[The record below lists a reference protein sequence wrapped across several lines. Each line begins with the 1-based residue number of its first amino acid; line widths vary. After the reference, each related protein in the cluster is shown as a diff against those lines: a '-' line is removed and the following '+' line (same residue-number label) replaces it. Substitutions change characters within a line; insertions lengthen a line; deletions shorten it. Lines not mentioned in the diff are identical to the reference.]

1 MQIFFYKGERVSE
14 GVVNLRN
21 KLRELGMNSLILK
34 HENSAFRGGED
45 KMLINWGCSAGD
57 IQRLQR
63 LPAQHLNMD
72 TRVAIASNKRA
83 FLELMTTEG
92 VNIVPY
98 FTSLREACQYL
109 AATRGRIYAR
119 TKLTASS
126 GDGIVL
132 LMREDDPQNNN
143 EARRGN
149 QYPTVIVN
157 GNGEFTG
164 DMPLQLVRS
173 LHDCR
178 LFTVGHIG
186 QRVEWRVHVFND
198 KVILLQKKVRTNGG
212 EDANANTLVRNL
224 NSGWVYSVNFD
235 PQETDPIHL
244 IKDVALAAVGAAGLD
259 FGAVDII
266 VDKKTMTP
274 RVLEVNT
281 APGLDEN
288 GSAVNAYANAILG
301 LANE

>member
-21 KLRELGMNSLILK
+21 KLRELGQNSLILK
-34 HENSAFRGGED
+34 HENSAFRGGEG
-45 KMLINWGCSAGD
+45 KMLINWGCSTGD
-57 IQRLQR
+57 IRRLQE
-63 LPAQHLNMD
+63 LPAQHLNSN
-72 TRVAIASNKRA
+72 TRVAIASNKKA
-83 FLELMTTEG
+83 FLELMAHNG

-109 AATRGRIYAR
+109 VATRGRIYAR

-149 QYPTVIVN
+149 QYPILSVN

-164 DMPLQLVRS
+164 DVPIQTLRTINNC
-173 LHDCR
+173 H

-186 QRVEWRVHVFND
+186 QRVEWRAHVFNG

-244 IKDVALAAVGAAGLD
+244 IKDVALAAVGAAGLY

-288 GSAVNAYANAILG
+288 GSAVNAYANAILE